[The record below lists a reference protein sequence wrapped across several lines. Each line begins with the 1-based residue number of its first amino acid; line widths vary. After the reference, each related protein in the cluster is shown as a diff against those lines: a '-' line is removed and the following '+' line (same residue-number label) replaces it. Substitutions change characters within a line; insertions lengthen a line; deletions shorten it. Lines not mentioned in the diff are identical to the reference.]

1 MNRRTLTMTN
11 LLNLTHTTANH
22 ISPQLLGTRSRR
34 LCPRAVQQATAVLA
48 AEIGCHTFRATG
60 ITASNLAG

>member
-1 MNRRTLTMTN
+1 MTEDRSH
-11 LLNLTHTTANH
+11 LSRAAAANH